1 MLYLAIASTHVKSIS
16 GQNGLMSPENVERQA
31 TSNERRTMKKITIE
45 VDRASDAQIK
55 TLLADLSIQM
65 EPWQRYI
72 KYKIKNGN
80 RTYKRQA
87 LTIKPQA

>member
-1 MLYLAIASTHVKSIS
+1 
-16 GQNGLMSPENVERQA
+16 
-31 TSNERRTMKKITIE
+31 MKKITIE

-65 EPWQRYI
+65 EPWQRFI

-80 RTYKRQA
+80 TTYKRQA
-87 LTIKPQA
+87 LTMSPNDYGLKKKLQAPSDKLDRWSTLG

>member
-1 MLYLAIASTHVKSIS
+1 
-16 GQNGLMSPENVERQA
+16 
-31 TSNERRTMKKITIE
+31 MKTITIE

-87 LTIKPQA
+87 LTMSPKDYGIKKKRQAPSDKLDRWSILG

>member
-1 MLYLAIASTHVKSIS
+1 
-16 GQNGLMSPENVERQA
+16 
-31 TSNERRTMKKITIE
+31 MKKITIE
-45 VDRASDAQIK
+45 VDRATEGQVK

-80 RTYKRQA
+80 TTYKRQA
-87 LTIKPQA
+87 LTMSPKDYGLKKKRQATSDKLDKSSILG

>member
-1 MLYLAIASTHVKSIS
+1 
-16 GQNGLMSPENVERQA
+16 
-31 TSNERRTMKKITIE
+31 MKTITIE
-45 VDRASDAQIK
+45 VERASDAQIK

-80 RTYKRQA
+80 TTYKRQA
-87 LTIKPQA
+87 LTIKPQAASGKRHA

>member
-1 MLYLAIASTHVKSIS
+1 M
-16 GQNGLMSPENVERQA
+16 
-31 TSNERRTMKKITIE
+31 
-45 VDRASDAQIK
+45 DRASDAQIK

-72 KYKIKNGN
+72 KYKIKNGK

-87 LTIKPQA
+87 LTMSPKDYGIKKKRQAPSDKLDRWSILG

>member
-1 MLYLAIASTHVKSIS
+1 
-16 GQNGLMSPENVERQA
+16 
-31 TSNERRTMKKITIE
+31 MKKITIE
-45 VDRASDAQIK
+45 VDRATDGQVK

>member
-1 MLYLAIASTHVKSIS
+1 MRI
-16 GQNGLMSPENVERQA
+16 
-31 TSNERRTMKKITIE
+31 ITIE
-45 VDRASDAQIK
+45 VDQATDSQVK

-72 KYKIKNGN
+72 KYKIKNGK

-87 LTIKPQA
+87 LTIKRHA

>member
-1 MLYLAIASTHVKSIS
+1 
-16 GQNGLMSPENVERQA
+16 
-31 TSNERRTMKKITIE
+31 MKTITIE
-45 VDRASDAQIK
+45 VERASDAQIK

-80 RTYKRQA
+80 TTYKRQA
-87 LTIKPQA
+87 LRMSPKEYGKKKKLQAASDKLDKWSILG

>member
-1 MLYLAIASTHVKSIS
+1 
-16 GQNGLMSPENVERQA
+16 
-31 TSNERRTMKKITIE
+31 MKKITIE

-65 EPWQRYI
+65 EPWQRFI

-80 RTYKRQA
+80 TTYKRQA
-87 LTIKPQA
+87 LTMSPKDYGLKKKHQASSDKLDKWSILG

>member
-1 MLYLAIASTHVKSIS
+1 
-16 GQNGLMSPENVERQA
+16 
-31 TSNERRTMKKITIE
+31 MKKITIE
-45 VDRASDAQIK
+45 VDRATDGQVK

-80 RTYKRQA
+80 TTYKRRA
-87 LTIKPQA
+87 LTMSPKDYGIKKKRQAPSNKLDRRSILG

>member
-1 MLYLAIASTHVKSIS
+1 
-16 GQNGLMSPENVERQA
+16 
-31 TSNERRTMKKITIE
+31 MKKITIE

-65 EPWQRYI
+65 EPWQRFI

-80 RTYKRQA
+80 TTYKRQA
-87 LTIKPQA
+87 LTMSPKDYGLKKKHQAASDKLHKWSILG

>member
-1 MLYLAIASTHVKSIS
+1 
-16 GQNGLMSPENVERQA
+16 
-31 TSNERRTMKKITIE
+31 MKKITIE

-80 RTYKRQA
+80 TTYKRQA
-87 LTIKPQA
+87 LTIKPQAPSAKRHA

>member
-1 MLYLAIASTHVKSIS
+1 
-16 GQNGLMSPENVERQA
+16 
-31 TSNERRTMKKITIE
+31 MKKITIE

-65 EPWQRYI
+65 EPWQRFI

-80 RTYKRQA
+80 TTYKRQA
-87 LTIKPQA
+87 LRMSPKEYGLKKKLQASSGKLDRWSILG

>member
-1 MLYLAIASTHVKSIS
+1 
-16 GQNGLMSPENVERQA
+16 
-31 TSNERRTMKKITIE
+31 MKKITIE
-45 VDRASDAQIK
+45 VDRATEGQVK

-80 RTYKRQA
+80 TTYKRQERMSPIDYG
-87 LTIKPQA
+87 LKKKRQATSDKFDKSSILG

>member
-1 MLYLAIASTHVKSIS
+1 
-16 GQNGLMSPENVERQA
+16 
-31 TSNERRTMKKITIE
+31 MKTITIE
-45 VDRASDAQIK
+45 VERASDAQIK

-72 KYKIKNGN
+72 KYKIKNGK

-87 LTIKPQA
+87 LTIKRHA

>member
-1 MLYLAIASTHVKSIS
+1 
-16 GQNGLMSPENVERQA
+16 
-31 TSNERRTMKKITIE
+31 MKKITIE
-45 VDRASDAQIK
+45 VDRATDGQVK

-80 RTYKRQA
+80 TPYKRQA
-87 LTIKPQA
+87 LTMAPKE

>member
-1 MLYLAIASTHVKSIS
+1 
-16 GQNGLMSPENVERQA
+16 
-31 TSNERRTMKKITIE
+31 MKKITIE
-45 VDRASDAQIK
+45 VDRATDGQVK

-65 EPWQRYI
+65 EPWQRFI

-87 LTIKPQA
+87 LRISPKDYGIKKKLQATSDKLQAPVGRAQP

>member
-1 MLYLAIASTHVKSIS
+1 
-16 GQNGLMSPENVERQA
+16 
-31 TSNERRTMKKITIE
+31 MKKITIE

-65 EPWQRYI
+65 EPWQGFI

-80 RTYKRQA
+80 TTYKRQA
-87 LTIKPQA
+87 LTMSPKDYGLKKKHQAASDKLDKWSILG

>member
-1 MLYLAIASTHVKSIS
+1 
-16 GQNGLMSPENVERQA
+16 
-31 TSNERRTMKKITIE
+31 MKKITIE

-55 TLLADLSIQM
+55 TLLVDLSIQL

-87 LTIKPQA
+87 LTVKPQA

>member
-1 MLYLAIASTHVKSIS
+1 MMRI
-16 GQNGLMSPENVERQA
+16 
-31 TSNERRTMKKITIE
+31 ITIE
-45 VDRASDAQIK
+45 VDQATDSQVK

-80 RTYKRQA
+80 TTYKRQA
-87 LTIKPQA
+87 LTIKPQAPSVKRHA

>member
-1 MLYLAIASTHVKSIS
+1 M
-16 GQNGLMSPENVERQA
+16 
-31 TSNERRTMKKITIE
+31 MKKITIE
-45 VDRASDAQIK
+45 VDRATDGQVK

-80 RTYKRQA
+80 TTYKRQA
-87 LTIKPQA
+87 LRMSPREYGKKKKLQAASDKLDKWSILG

>member
-1 MLYLAIASTHVKSIS
+1 
-16 GQNGLMSPENVERQA
+16 
-31 TSNERRTMKKITIE
+31 MKTITIE
-45 VDRASDAQIK
+45 VERASDAQIK

-80 RTYKRQA
+80 TTYKRQA
-87 LTIKPQA
+87 LRMSPKEYGKKKKLQASSDKLDKWSILG